1 MTNQLQEQVVDRK
14 DLKIQ
19 ALLEK
24 ISSQAANYENA
35 LADARVEI
43 TILTSDLQQAFQALR
58 AHEEAASVPQ
68 DEASPADDTD

>member
-1 MTNQLQEQVVDRK
+1 MTNQVQEQQADRK

-24 ISSQAANYENA
+24 ISSMTAAYENQ

-43 TILTSDLQQAFQALR
+43 TVLSNHIESMVKENPGEVQEIPDAT
-58 AHEEAASVPQ
+58 
-68 DEASPADDTD
+68 ADNEN